1 MDSFLL
7 EAHKKIVSS
16 EIKQRNK
23 EKKFLRKSANQ
34 DSISDT
40 AYVSETVVV
49 APQLVIADTP
59 QEEIP
64 TVDLKVMHDI
74 KAVNRYPENSYED
87 VHRMSLEILEEFEKT
102 IPSGNDQSHVT
113 SVKPDLEVSMEQ
125 DDEQESL
132 DKNQIIEQG
141 LIQELCGTFDTCSP
155 ISSDDNISS
164 TNTKS
169 SCNGSE
175 NMILGSAQHL
185 SYLFDTAIKSGQ
197 QEILDW
203 YNYSLEFESRVN
215 ALTADGRIKDK
226 TARSKIYKEMKPF
239 LPAKITQD
247 NLRKKT
253 LRARKHLTLFGKNGI
268 GIDKIKLVSYSATEI
283 SKLTNAQIQNVIDQ
297 VKKYISDHQC
307 HVTLKPVSSG
317 NDQIK
322 DEMSTSASVSSAS
335 QSKSDHS
342 YFRNKILDQY
352 PNLYRECS
360 IENFDYYGITDAII
374 CGDYICPLCKL
385 GHDDEEIEDWHAKLS
400 GLPSVL
406 TDKIRSKLYKKY
418 KKQTGN
424 EPWQLS
430 EAVIDMLAEPCFSAS
445 GQASDFKPI
454 TFEARPNPELIIK
467 SVLEHFP
474 YLKFRNS
481 FRRIDNY
488 DFTSPQP

>member
-1 MDSFLL
+1 MEENTRRDVRVEELEQKNKELEIRLAIVEQASLPVKEQLYNDNPSDNSTSNFNSVAEYHEKPLVDVETDNSFPEEVCYNKQELVATVPANSAKRLNGTSLEEKDMNSFLL

-23 EKKFLRKSANQ
+23 EKKFLRKLANQ

-49 APQLVIADTP
+49 APQLVIADTS

-64 TVDLKVMHDI
+64 TD
-74 KAVNRYPENSYED
+74 A
-87 VHRMSLEILEEFEKT
+87 HRMSLEISEEFKKT
-102 IPSGNDQSHVT
+102 VPSGNDQSHVS

-164 TNTKS
+164 TNTNS

-175 NMILGSAQHL
+175 NMISGSAQHL
-185 SYLFDTAIKSGQ
+185 SYLFDIAIKSGQ

-203 YNYSLEFESRVN
+203 YNYSLEFESRVD

-253 LRARKHLTLFGKNGI
+253 LRARKHLTLFGKNGV

-307 HVTLKPVSSG
+307 HVTLKTVPLR

-322 DEMSTSASVSSAS
+322 DEMSTLAS
-335 QSKSDHS
+335 
-342 YFRNKILDQY
+342 R
-352 PNLYRECS
+352 
-360 IENFDYYGITDAII
+360 
-374 CGDYICPLCKL
+374 
-385 GHDDEEIEDWHAKLS
+385 
-400 GLPSVL
+400 
-406 TDKIRSKLYKKY
+406 
-418 KKQTGN
+418 
-424 EPWQLS
+424 
-430 EAVIDMLAEPCFSAS
+430 M
-445 GQASDFKPI
+445 
-454 TFEARPNPELIIK
+454 
-467 SVLEHFP
+467 
-474 YLKFRNS
+474 
-481 FRRIDNY
+481 
-488 DFTSPQP
+488 

>member
-1 MDSFLL
+1 MLKMLNSRVKAENVEFKDRLMKVKQKQTLQSACEAPQWLTANDISSNNSSPSSNSVAVPEAITVPTNSAKCLNGKPLEEKDMDSFLL

-59 QEEIP
+59 QEKIP
-64 TVDLKVMHDI
+64 TVDSKVTHDI

-87 VHRMSLEILEEFEKT
+87 AHRMSLEISEEFEKT
-102 IPSGNDQSHVT
+102 VPSGNDQSHVT

-164 TNTKS
+164 TNTNS

-175 NMILGSAQHL
+175 NMISGSAQHL

-203 YNYSLEFESRVN
+203 YNYSLEFESKVD

-226 TARSKIYKEMKPF
+226 TARSMIYKEMKPF
-239 LPAKITQD
+239 LPTKITQD

-253 LRARKHLTLFGKNGI
+253 LRARKHLTLFGKNGV

-307 HVTLKPVSSG
+307 HVTLKTVPSG

-335 QSKSDHS
+335 QSKPDHS

-360 IENFDYYGITDAII
+360 IENFDYYGITDQTT

-385 GHDDEEIEDWHAKLS
+385 GHDDEEIE
-400 GLPSVL
+400 G
-406 TDKIRSKLYKKY
+406 TYN
-418 KKQTGN
+418 TG
-424 EPWQLS
+424 S
-430 EAVIDMLAEPCFSAS
+430 YF
-445 GQASDFKPI
+445 
-454 TFEARPNPELIIK
+454 IK
-467 SVLEHFP
+467 CEQREIEIVA
-474 YLKFRNS
+474 
-481 FRRIDNY
+481 
-488 DFTSPQP
+488 